1 MICVD
6 EYCRMARAVFELPY
20 KSGGADMDAFRNTT
34 ANDGSRPW
42 RLLGRAAMVAALG
55 VAMAVP
61 AAADEHPIPIGL
73 SLTQSPPGAVIQG
86 EEVLR
91 GHLIGRDI
99 INEEGVLGRQIEL
112 HVQDSQGIPERGRA
126 AVERLIERT
135 GVVAISGQHQSSV
148 CLAEIEVAHRHNIP
162 YMNTNCWSDDVR
174 TAGYEQV
181 FSPNVY
187 NSRVAEAM
195 GEVIVQIEGIESIH
209 ALAENTDWGIGQAE
223 ALGAYLAEHASHI
236 SYRHDLLDRE
246 AEDFTPVV
254 QRIRSDRPDM
264 VVPILL
270 PPAAYTLMNQLA
282 EQGVVPSEDTWL
294 FEGGSLYSYPDF
306 WDNVRDAAINSIF
319 FDLYHPE
326 MPLSAFGERVR
337 DEYIERYQGTP
348 SRLVFQSADSI
359 LLLAEAMRAAGTTD
373 ADAVIAALQASEV
386 EGSRGT
392 ITFATEPGILF
403 QQWVDTPYVT
413 FQVTELDQP
422 LEETIF
428 VSAPGVPVRS
438 EDLVR

>member
-1 MICVD
+1 MNQIRTTTERD
-6 EYCRMARAVFELPY
+6 RP
-20 KSGGADMDAFRNTT
+20 GGC
-34 ANDGSRPW
+34 
-42 RLLGRAAMVAALG
+42 RLLAIAAMVAVLG
-55 VAMAVP
+55 AGFGAS

-99 INEEGVLGRQIEL
+99 VNEEGVLGRQIEL

-126 AVERLIERT
+126 AVERLIERIE
-135 GVVAISGQHQSSV
+135 VVAISGQHQSSV
-148 CLAEIEVAHRHNIP
+148 CLAEIEVAHRHNVP

-174 TAGYEQV
+174 AAGYEQV

-187 NSRVAEAM
+187 NSRVAQAM
-195 GEVIVQIEGIESIH
+195 GEVIVQIDGIESIH

-223 ALGAYLAEHASHI
+223 ALGAYLEEHAPHI
-236 SYRHDLLDRE
+236 NYRHDLLDRE

-270 PPAAYTLMNQLA
+270 PPAAYILMNQLA

-294 FEGGSLYSYPDF
+294 FEGGSLFSYPDF
-306 WDNVRDAAINSIF
+306 WDNVRDAAVNSIF

-337 DEYIERYQGTP
+337 DEYIERYGGTP

-359 LLLAEAMRAAGTTD
+359 LLLAEAIRTAGSTD
-373 ADAVIAALQASEV
+373 ADAMIQALQKSQV
-386 EGSRGT
+386 EGSRGV
-392 ITFATEPGILF
+392 ITFSDEPGVLF

-413 FQVTELDQP
+413 FQVTDLDQS
-422 LEETIF
+422 LEDTIF
-428 VSAPGVPVRS
+428 VSAPDVPVRI
-438 EDLVR
+438 EELVR